1 MKVKKVLFYAAP
13 VALAGFLYLGEATGI
28 GEVLAKTVKTV
39 VKTETK
45 GKYMGVIQDVTGN
58 NFDYNKYIYELK
70 TALFYCNEYDYYERI
85 TETEIQTE
93 VPDDPQPKDVSVKV
107 VPTVDPEEEA
117 ARAEEE
123 ARAEEAA
130 RAEEEKRRKEE
141 AESAKIR
148 EEARERAR
156 QEAIEKA
163 REEAAVKVQKE
174 AEQKTE
180 DFVKEIAKITEQAI
194 QASAKA
200 DKANGEAAGTPT
212 AVIKTDYFTCF
223 TQEMLKQLASNPNV
237 NYEIHYRY
245 QGKRYVV
252 VIPAGTDYS
261 QLKDSNGYYG
271 FRYLDSIFGGYEEGT
286 K

>member
-1 MKVKKVLFYAAP
+1 MNVKKVLFYAAP
-13 VALAGFLYLGEATGI
+13 VTLAGFLYLGEATGI

-39 VKTETK
+39 IKTETK
-45 GKYMGVIQDVTGN
+45 GKLITDINIT
-58 NFDYNKYIYELK
+58 DYSRDDKFIDERVDFYYKRYEK
-70 TALFYCNEYDYYERI
+70 I

-93 VPDDPQPKDVSVKV
+93 VPDDSQSSDVSVKV
-107 VPTVDPEEEA
+107 VPTVDPEAEA
-117 ARAEEE
+117 
-123 ARAEEAA
+123 
-130 RAEEEKRRKEE
+130 
-141 AESAKIR
+141 
-148 EEARERAR
+148 ARERAR

-180 DFVKEIAKITEQAI
+180 DFAKEIAKMTEQAI
-194 QASAKA
+194 QASAKT
-200 DKANGEAAGTPT
+200 DEVNGEAAGTPT

>member
-13 VALAGFLYLGEATGI
+13 VALAGFLYIGEATGI

-39 VKTETK
+39 IKTETK
-45 GKYMGVIQDVTGN
+45 GKWIRD
-58 NFDYNKYIYELK
+58 ISIS
-70 TALFYCNEYDYYERI
+70 FYSVDDKFIDEYYDENDTPYYKRYERI

-93 VPDDPQPKDVSVKV
+93 VPDDPQSSDVSVKV
-107 VPTVDPEEEA
+107 VPTVDPEAEA
-117 ARAEEE
+117 
-123 ARAEEAA
+123 
-130 RAEEEKRRKEE
+130 
-141 AESAKIR
+141 
-148 EEARERAR
+148 ARERAR

-180 DFVKEIAKITEQAI
+180 DFAKEIAKMTEQAI
-194 QASAKA
+194 QASAKT
-200 DKANGEAAGTPT
+200 DEVDGEAAGTPT

-223 TQEMLKQLASNPNV
+223 TQGMLKQLAANPNV

>member
-1 MKVKKVLFYAAP
+1 MKVKKALFYAAP

-39 VKTETK
+39 IRTETA
-45 GKYMGVIQDVTGN
+45 GEVVNGEHQSFGESRGQEYRDPDGD
-58 NFDYNKYIYELK
+58 YIYILGTVANSYGKEWVYLK
-70 TALFYCNEYDYYERI
+70 YPIIVTDI
-85 TETEIQTE
+85 VTEME
-93 VPDDPQPKDVSVKV
+93 VPEDVNVKV
-107 VPTVDPEEEA
+107 VPTVDPEAEA
-117 ARAEEE
+117 AYQ
-123 ARAEEAA
+123 
-130 RAEEEKRRKEE
+130 
-141 AESAKIR
+141 R
-148 EEARERAR
+148 EL

-163 REEAAVKVQKE
+163 REEAEVKVQKE

-180 DFVKEIAKITEQAI
+180 DFVKEIAKMTEQAI
-194 QASAKA
+194 QTSAKE
-200 DKANGEAAGTPT
+200 DEANGEEAGTPT

-223 TQEMLKQLASNPNV
+223 TQDMLKQLAANSNV

>member
-1 MKVKKVLFYAAP
+1 MNVKKALFYAAP

-39 VKTETK
+39 
-45 GKYMGVIQDVTGN
+45 
-58 NFDYNKYIYELK
+58 
-70 TALFYCNEYDYYERI
+70 
-85 TETEIQTE
+85 IQTE
-93 VPDDPQPKDVSVKV
+93 TVGEVVNGEHQSFGESRGQEYRDPDGDYIYILGTVANSYGKEWVYLKYPIIVTDIVTEMEVPEDVNVKV
-107 VPTVDPEEEA
+107 VPTVDPEAEA
-117 ARAEEE
+117 AQ
-123 ARAEEAA
+123 
-130 RAEEEKRRKEE
+130 
-141 AESAKIR
+141 
-148 EEARERAR
+148 ERAR

-163 REEAAVKVQKE
+163 REETAVKVQKE

-180 DFVKEIAKITEQAI
+180 DFVKEIAKMTEQAI
-194 QASAKA
+194 QTSAKE
-200 DKANGEAAGTPT
+200 DEANGEEAGTPT

-223 TQEMLKQLASNPNV
+223 TQDMLKQLAANSNV

>member
-13 VALAGFLYLGEATGI
+13 VALAGFLYIGEATGI

-39 VKTETK
+39 IKTETK
-45 GKYMGVIQDVTGN
+45 GKWIRD
-58 NFDYNKYIYELK
+58 ISIS
-70 TALFYCNEYDYYERI
+70 FYSVDDKFIDEYYDENDTPYYKRYERI

-93 VPDDPQPKDVSVKV
+93 VPDDPQSSDVSVKV
-107 VPTVDPEEEA
+107 VPTVDPEAEA
-117 ARAEEE
+117 AYQ
-123 ARAEEAA
+123 
-130 RAEEEKRRKEE
+130 
-141 AESAKIR
+141 R
-148 EEARERAR
+148 EL

-163 REEAAVKVQKE
+163 REEAEVKVQKE

-180 DFVKEIAKITEQAI
+180 DFAKEIAKMTEQAI
-194 QASAKA
+194 QASAKT
-200 DKANGEAAGTPT
+200 DEVKGEAAGTPT

-223 TQEMLKQLASNPNV
+223 TQGMLKQLAANPNV

>member
-13 VALAGFLYLGEATGI
+13 VALAGFLYIGEATGI
-28 GEVLAKTVKTV
+28 GEVLAKTVTTV
-39 VKTETK
+39 VKTVTK
-45 GKYMGVIQDVTGN
+45 GNYMGVFTLRSGN
-58 NFDYNKYIYELK
+58 AFDSDKYIYELIS
-70 TALFYCNEYDYYERI
+70 LSVDGDRYDYYERI

-93 VPDDPQPKDVSVKV
+93 VPDGPQPEDVSVKV
-107 VPTVDPEEEA
+107 VPTVDPE
-117 ARAEEE
+117 AET
-123 ARAEEAA
+123 
-130 RAEEEKRRKEE
+130 
-141 AESAKIR
+141 
-148 EEARERAR
+148 ARERAR

-163 REEAAVKVQKE
+163 REEAEVKVQKE

-180 DFVKEIAKITEQAI
+180 DFAKEIAKMTEQAI
-194 QASAKA
+194 QASAKT
-200 DKANGEAAGTPT
+200 DEINGEAAGTPT

-223 TQEMLKQLASNPNV
+223 TQEMLKQLAANPNV

>member
-13 VALAGFLYLGEATGI
+13 VAFAGFLYLGEATGI
-28 GEVLAKTVKTV
+28 GEVLAKTVTTV
-39 VKTETK
+39 VKTLMKGDYIGDTVTK
-45 GKYMGVIQDVTGN
+45 GTLD
-58 NFDYNKYIYELK
+58 DKYIYEVQTGEDDTFLYK
-70 TALFYCNEYDYYERI
+70 YYKKI
-85 TETEIQTE
+85 TETETQTE
-93 VPDDPQPKDVSVKV
+93 VPDDPRSSDVSVKV
-107 VPTVDPEEEA
+107 VPTVDPEAEA
-117 ARAEEE
+117 
-123 ARAEEAA
+123 
-130 RAEEEKRRKEE
+130 
-141 AESAKIR
+141 
-148 EEARERAR
+148 ARERAR

-180 DFVKEIAKITEQAI
+180 DFAKEIAKMTEQAI
-194 QASAKA
+194 QASAKT
-200 DKANGEAAGTPT
+200 DEVNGEAAGTPT

-223 TQEMLKQLASNPNV
+223 TQEMLKQLAANPNV

-271 FRYLDSIFGGYEEGT
+271 FRYLDSIFGGYEVGT

>member
-13 VALAGFLYLGEATGI
+13 VALAGFLYIGEATGI

-39 VKTETK
+39 IKTETK
-45 GKYMGVIQDVTGN
+45 GKWIRD
-58 NFDYNKYIYELK
+58 ISIS
-70 TALFYCNEYDYYERI
+70 FYSVDDKFIDEYYDENDTPYYKRYERI

-93 VPDDPQPKDVSVKV
+93 VPDDPRSSDVSVKV
-107 VPTVDPEEEA
+107 VPTVDPEAEA
-117 ARAEEE
+117 
-123 ARAEEAA
+123 
-130 RAEEEKRRKEE
+130 
-141 AESAKIR
+141 
-148 EEARERAR
+148 ARERAR

-180 DFVKEIAKITEQAI
+180 DFAKEIAKMTEQAI
-194 QASAKA
+194 QASAKT
-200 DKANGEAAGTPT
+200 DEVNGEAAGTPT

-223 TQEMLKQLASNPNV
+223 TQEMLKQLAANPNV

>member
-28 GEVLAKTVKTV
+28 GEVLAKTVTTV
-39 VKTETK
+39 VKTLMKGDYIGETVTK
-45 GKYMGVIQDVTGN
+45 GTLD
-58 NFDYNKYIYELK
+58 DKYIYEAQTGEGDILYK
-70 TALFYCNEYDYYERI
+70 YYKKI
-85 TETEIQTE
+85 TETETQTE
-93 VPDDPQPKDVSVKV
+93 VPDDPQPEDVSVKV
-107 VPTVDPEEEA
+107 VPTVDPEAEA
-117 ARAEEE
+117 AYQ
-123 ARAEEAA
+123 
-130 RAEEEKRRKEE
+130 
-141 AESAKIR
+141 R
-148 EEARERAR
+148 EL

-163 REEAAVKVQKE
+163 REEAEVKVQKE
-174 AEQKTE
+174 AEQKTQ
-180 DFVKEIAKITEQAI
+180 DFVKEIAKMTEQAI
-194 QASAKA
+194 QASAKT
-200 DKANGEAAGTPT
+200 DEVNGEAAGTPT

-223 TQEMLKQLASNPNV
+223 TQGMLKQLAANPNV

>member
-13 VALAGFLYLGEATGI
+13 VALAGFLYIGEATGI
-28 GEVLAKTVKTV
+28 GEVLAKTVTTV
-39 VKTETK
+39 VKTLMKGDYIGETVTK
-45 GKYMGVIQDVTGN
+45 GTLD
-58 NFDYNKYIYELK
+58 DKYIYEVQTGEDDTFLYK
-70 TALFYCNEYDYYERI
+70 YYKKI
-85 TETEIQTE
+85 TETETQTE
-93 VPDDPQPKDVSVKV
+93 VPDDPRSSDVSVKV
-107 VPTVDPEEEA
+107 VPTVDPEAEA
-117 ARAEEE
+117 
-123 ARAEEAA
+123 
-130 RAEEEKRRKEE
+130 
-141 AESAKIR
+141 
-148 EEARERAR
+148 ARERAR

-180 DFVKEIAKITEQAI
+180 DFAKEIAKMTEQAI
-194 QASAKA
+194 QASAKT
-200 DKANGEAAGTPT
+200 DEVNGEAAGTPT

-223 TQEMLKQLASNPNV
+223 TQEMLKQLAANPNV

>member
-13 VALAGFLYLGEATGI
+13 VALAGFLYIGEATGI

-39 VKTETK
+39 IKTETK
-45 GKYMGVIQDVTGN
+45 GKWIRD
-58 NFDYNKYIYELK
+58 ISIS
-70 TALFYCNEYDYYERI
+70 FYSVDDKFIDEYYDENDTPYYKRYERI

-93 VPDDPQPKDVSVKV
+93 VPDDPQSSDVSVKV
-107 VPTVDPEEEA
+107 VPTVDPEAEA
-117 ARAEEE
+117 
-123 ARAEEAA
+123 
-130 RAEEEKRRKEE
+130 
-141 AESAKIR
+141 
-148 EEARERAR
+148 ARERAR

-163 REEAAVKVQKE
+163 REEAEVKVQKE

-180 DFVKEIAKITEQAI
+180 DFAKEIAKMTEQAI
-194 QASAKA
+194 QASSKA
-200 DKANGEAAGTPT
+200 DEVNGEAAGTPI

-223 TQEMLKQLASNPNV
+223 TQEMLKQLAANPNV

>member
-13 VALAGFLYLGEATGI
+13 VALAGALYLGEATGI

-39 VKTETK
+39 IQTETAVGGEEVGFDEYKDTEFWDGKYIYKFNRELPTCEQGQLPYIYNKYSITKTET
-45 GKYMGVIQDVTGN
+45 
-58 NFDYNKYIYELK
+58 
-70 TALFYCNEYDYYERI
+70 
-85 TETEIQTE
+85 ETQTE
-93 VPDDPQPKDVSVKV
+93 VPDDPQTEDVSVKV
-107 VPTVDPEEEA
+107 VPTVDPEAEA
-117 ARAEEE
+117 AYQ
-123 ARAEEAA
+123 
-130 RAEEEKRRKEE
+130 
-141 AESAKIR
+141 R
-148 EEARERAR
+148 EL

-180 DFVKEIAKITEQAI
+180 DFVKEIAKMTEQAI

-200 DKANGEAAGTPT
+200 DEANGEAAGTPT

-223 TQEMLKQLASNPNV
+223 TQEMLKQLAANSNV

>member
-13 VALAGFLYLGEATGI
+13 VALAGFLYIGEATGI

-39 VKTETK
+39 IKTETK
-45 GKYMGVIQDVTGN
+45 GKWIRD
-58 NFDYNKYIYELK
+58 ISIS
-70 TALFYCNEYDYYERI
+70 FYSVDDKFIDEYYDENDTPYYKRYERI

-93 VPDDPQPKDVSVKV
+93 VPDGPQPEDVSVKV
-107 VPTVDPEEEA
+107 VPTVDPEAEA
-117 ARAEEE
+117 
-123 ARAEEAA
+123 
-130 RAEEEKRRKEE
+130 
-141 AESAKIR
+141 
-148 EEARERAR
+148 ARERAR

-180 DFVKEIAKITEQAI
+180 DFAKEIAKMTEQAI
-194 QASAKA
+194 QASAKT
-200 DKANGEAAGTPT
+200 DEINGEAAGTPT

>member
-13 VALAGFLYLGEATGI
+13 VALAGFLYIGEATGI

-39 VKTETK
+39 IKTETK
-45 GKYMGVIQDVTGN
+45 GKWIRD
-58 NFDYNKYIYELK
+58 ISIS
-70 TALFYCNEYDYYERI
+70 FYSVDDKFIDEYYDENDPPYYKRYERI

-93 VPDDPQPKDVSVKV
+93 VPDDPQSSDVSVKV
-107 VPTVDPEEEA
+107 VPTVDPEAEA
-117 ARAEEE
+117 
-123 ARAEEAA
+123 
-130 RAEEEKRRKEE
+130 
-141 AESAKIR
+141 
-148 EEARERAR
+148 ARERAR

-180 DFVKEIAKITEQAI
+180 DFAKEIAKMTEQAI
-194 QASAKA
+194 QASAKT
-200 DKANGEAAGTPT
+200 DEVNGEAAGTPT

-223 TQEMLKQLASNPNV
+223 TQGMLKQLAANPNV

>member
-28 GEVLAKTVKTV
+28 GEVLAKTVTTV
-39 VKTETK
+39 VKTLMKGDYIGQTVTK
-45 GKYMGVIQDVTGN
+45 GTLD
-58 NFDYNKYIYELK
+58 DKYIYEVQTGEDDTFLYK
-70 TALFYCNEYDYYERI
+70 YYKKI
-85 TETEIQTE
+85 TETETQTE
-93 VPDDPQPKDVSVKV
+93 VPDDPRSSDVSVKV
-107 VPTVDPEEEA
+107 VPTVDPEAEA
-117 ARAEEE
+117 
-123 ARAEEAA
+123 
-130 RAEEEKRRKEE
+130 
-141 AESAKIR
+141 
-148 EEARERAR
+148 ARERAR

-180 DFVKEIAKITEQAI
+180 DFAKEIAKMTEQAI
-194 QASAKA
+194 QASAKT
-200 DKANGEAAGTPT
+200 DEVNGEAAGTPT

-223 TQEMLKQLASNPNV
+223 TQEMLKQLAANPNV

>member
-28 GEVLAKTVKTV
+28 GEVLAKTVTTV
-39 VKTETK
+39 VKTLMKGDYIGDTVTK
-45 GKYMGVIQDVTGN
+45 GTLD
-58 NFDYNKYIYELK
+58 DKYIYEVQTGEDDTFLYK
-70 TALFYCNEYDYYERI
+70 YYKKI
-85 TETEIQTE
+85 TETETQTE
-93 VPDDPQPKDVSVKV
+93 VPDDPRSSDVSVKV
-107 VPTVDPEEEA
+107 VPTVDPEAEA
-117 ARAEEE
+117 
-123 ARAEEAA
+123 
-130 RAEEEKRRKEE
+130 
-141 AESAKIR
+141 
-148 EEARERAR
+148 ARERAR

-180 DFVKEIAKITEQAI
+180 DFAKEIAKMTEQAI
-194 QASAKA
+194 QASAKT
-200 DKANGEAAGTPT
+200 DEVNGEAAGTPI
-212 AVIKTDYFTCF
+212 AVIKTDFFTCF
-223 TQEMLKQLASNPNV
+223 TQEMLKQLAANPNV

>member
-1 MKVKKVLFYAAP
+1 MKVKKALFYAAP
-13 VALAGFLYLGEATGI
+13 VALAGFLYIGEATGI

-39 VKTETK
+39 IRTETA
-45 GKYMGVIQDVTGN
+45 GEVVNGEHQSFGESRGQEYRNGD
-58 NFDYNKYIYELK
+58 YIYILGTVANSYGKEWVYLK
-70 TALFYCNEYDYYERI
+70 YPIIETDI
-85 TETEIQTE
+85 VTETE
-93 VPDDPQPKDVSVKV
+93 VPDDPQPEDVSVKV
-107 VPTVDPEEEA
+107 VPTVDPEAEA
-117 ARAEEE
+117 AYQ
-123 ARAEEAA
+123 
-130 RAEEEKRRKEE
+130 
-141 AESAKIR
+141 R
-148 EEARERAR
+148 EL

-163 REEAAVKVQKE
+163 REEAEVKVQKE

-180 DFVKEIAKITEQAI
+180 DFAKEIAKMTEQAI
-194 QASAKA
+194 QASAKT
-200 DKANGEAAGTPT
+200 DEVKGEAAGTPT

-223 TQEMLKQLASNPNV
+223 TQGMLKQLAANPNV

>member
-13 VALAGFLYLGEATGI
+13 VALAGFLYIGEATGI

-39 VKTETK
+39 IQMETV
-45 GKYMGVIQDVTGN
+45 GEYIGSESTSTN
-58 NFDYNKYIYELK
+58 NSEEYKDDNYIYKLRSVNESAYVYDKYQIIK
-70 TALFYCNEYDYYERI
+70 TDI
-85 TETEIQTE
+85 VTETE
-93 VPDDPQPKDVSVKV
+93 VPDDPQSSDVSVKV
-107 VPTVDPEEEA
+107 VPTVDPEAEKAEA
-117 ARAEEE
+117 
-123 ARAEEAA
+123 
-130 RAEEEKRRKEE
+130 EKRR
-141 AESAKIR
+141 
-148 EEARERAR
+148 
-156 QEAIEKA
+156 Q
-163 REEAAVKVQKE
+163 EAAVKVQKE

-180 DFVKEIAKITEQAI
+180 DFINEISKITEQAI
-194 QASAKA
+194 QAAMKSASGT
-200 DKANGEAAGTPT
+200 DNAAGTSAAQTST

-223 TQEMLKQLASNPNV
+223 TQEMLKQLAANPNV

>member
-1 MKVKKVLFYAAP
+1 MKVKKALFYAAP

-39 VKTETK
+39 IKTETK
-45 GKYMGVIQDVTGN
+45 GKWIRD
-58 NFDYNKYIYELK
+58 ISIS
-70 TALFYCNEYDYYERI
+70 FYSVDDKFIDEYYDENDTPYYKRYERI

-93 VPDDPQPKDVSVKV
+93 VPDDPQSSDVSVKV
-107 VPTVDPEEEA
+107 VPTVDPEAEA
-117 ARAEEE
+117 
-123 ARAEEAA
+123 
-130 RAEEEKRRKEE
+130 
-141 AESAKIR
+141 
-148 EEARERAR
+148 ARERAR

-180 DFVKEIAKITEQAI
+180 DFAKEIAKMTEQAI
-194 QASAKA
+194 QASAKT
-200 DKANGEAAGTPT
+200 DEVNGEAAGTPT

-223 TQEMLKQLASNPNV
+223 TQGMLKQLAANPNV

>member
-28 GEVLAKTVKTV
+28 GEVLAKTVTTV
-39 VKTETK
+39 VKTLMKGDYIGDTVTK
-45 GKYMGVIQDVTGN
+45 GTLD
-58 NFDYNKYIYELK
+58 DKYIYEVQTGEDDTFLYK
-70 TALFYCNEYDYYERI
+70 YYKKI
-85 TETEIQTE
+85 TETETQTE
-93 VPDDPQPKDVSVKV
+93 VPDDPRSSDVSVKV
-107 VPTVDPEEEA
+107 VPTVDPEAEA
-117 ARAEEE
+117 
-123 ARAEEAA
+123 
-130 RAEEEKRRKEE
+130 
-141 AESAKIR
+141 
-148 EEARERAR
+148 ARERAR

-180 DFVKEIAKITEQAI
+180 DFAKEIAKMTEQAI
-194 QASAKA
+194 QASAKT
-200 DKANGEAAGTPT
+200 DEVNGEAAGTPT

-223 TQEMLKQLASNPNV
+223 TQEMLKQLAANPNV

-271 FRYLDSIFGGYEEGT
+271 FRYPDSIFGGYEEGT

>member
-1 MKVKKVLFYAAP
+1 MKVKKALFYAAP
-13 VALAGFLYLGEATGI
+13 VALAGFLYIGEATGI
-28 GEVLAKTVKTV
+28 GEVLAKTVTTV
-39 VKTETK
+39 VKTLMKGDYIGKTVTK
-45 GKYMGVIQDVTGN
+45 GTLD
-58 NFDYNKYIYELK
+58 DKYIYEVQTGEDDTFLYK
-70 TALFYCNEYDYYERI
+70 YYKKI
-85 TETEIQTE
+85 TETETQTE
-93 VPDDPQPKDVSVKV
+93 VPDDPRSSDVSVKV
-107 VPTVDPEEEA
+107 VPTVDPEAEA
-117 ARAEEE
+117 
-123 ARAEEAA
+123 
-130 RAEEEKRRKEE
+130 
-141 AESAKIR
+141 
-148 EEARERAR
+148 ARERAR

-200 DKANGEAAGTPT
+200 GEANGEVAGTPT
-212 AVIKTDYFTCF
+212 AVIKTDYFICF

>member
-28 GEVLAKTVKTV
+28 GEVLAKTVTTV
-39 VKTETK
+39 VKTLMKGDYIGETVTK
-45 GKYMGVIQDVTGN
+45 GTLD
-58 NFDYNKYIYELK
+58 DKYIYEVQTGEGDIFK
-70 TALFYCNEYDYYERI
+70 YKYYKKI

-93 VPDDPQPKDVSVKV
+93 VPDDPQSSDVSVKV
-107 VPTVDPEEEA
+107 VPTVDPEA
-117 ARAEEE
+117 
-123 ARAEEAA
+123 EAA
-130 RAEEEKRRKEE
+130 RAEEEKRRQEE

-180 DFVKEIAKITEQAI
+180 DFAKEIAKMTEQAI
-194 QASAKA
+194 QASAKT
-200 DKANGEAAGTPT
+200 DEVNGEAAGTPT

-223 TQEMLKQLASNPNV
+223 TQDMLKQLAANPNV

>member
-13 VALAGFLYLGEATGI
+13 VALAGSLYLGGATGI

-39 VKTETK
+39 IRTETA
-45 GKYMGVIQDVTGN
+45 GEVVNGEHQSFGESRGQEYRDPDGD
-58 NFDYNKYIYELK
+58 YIYILGTVANSYGKEWVYLK
-70 TALFYCNEYDYYERI
+70 YPIIVTDI
-85 TETEIQTE
+85 VTEME
-93 VPDDPQPKDVSVKV
+93 VPEDVNVKV
-107 VPTVDPEEEA
+107 VPTVDPEAEA
-117 ARAEEE
+117 
-123 ARAEEAA
+123 
-130 RAEEEKRRKEE
+130 
-141 AESAKIR
+141 
-148 EEARERAR
+148 ARERAR

-180 DFVKEIAKITEQAI
+180 DFAKEIAKMTEQAI
-194 QASAKA
+194 QASAKT
-200 DKANGEAAGTPT
+200 DEINGEAAGTPT

>member
-13 VALAGFLYLGEATGI
+13 VALAGFLYIGEATGI

-39 VKTETK
+39 IQTETAVYEGEEIFSEDK
-45 GKYMGVIQDVTGN
+45 GQEYPNGN
-58 NFDYNKYIYELK
+58 YIYKLYTQGGDNGPYGYYKYLIIK
-70 TALFYCNEYDYYERI
+70 TDIL
-85 TETEIQTE
+85 TETE
-93 VPDDPQPKDVSVKV
+93 VPDDSQSGDVSVKV
-107 VPTVDPEEEA
+107 VPTVDPEAEA
-117 ARAEEE
+117 AR
-123 ARAEEAA
+123 
-130 RAEEEKRRKEE
+130 
-141 AESAKIR
+141 
-148 EEARERAR
+148 ERTR

-180 DFVKEIAKITEQAI
+180 DFAKEIAKMTEQAI
-194 QASAKA
+194 QASAKT
-200 DKANGEAAGTPT
+200 DEANGEAAGTPT

-223 TQEMLKQLASNPNV
+223 TQGMLKQLAANPNV

>member
-13 VALAGFLYLGEATGI
+13 VALAGFLYIGEATGI

-39 VKTETK
+39 IKTETK
-45 GKYMGVIQDVTGN
+45 GKWIRD
-58 NFDYNKYIYELK
+58 ISIS
-70 TALFYCNEYDYYERI
+70 FYSVDDKFIDEYYDENDTPYYKRYERI

-93 VPDDPQPKDVSVKV
+93 VPDDPRSSDVSVKV
-107 VPTVDPEEEA
+107 VPTVDPEAEA
-117 ARAEEE
+117 AQ
-123 ARAEEAA
+123 
-130 RAEEEKRRKEE
+130 
-141 AESAKIR
+141 
-148 EEARERAR
+148 ERAR

-180 DFVKEIAKITEQAI
+180 DFAKEIAKMTEQAI
-194 QASAKA
+194 QASAKT
-200 DKANGEAAGTPT
+200 DEINGEAAGTPT

>member
-13 VALAGFLYLGEATGI
+13 VALAGFLYIGEATGI
-28 GEVLAKTVKTV
+28 GEVLAKTVTTV
-39 VKTETK
+39 VKTLMKGDYIGETVTK
-45 GKYMGVIQDVTGN
+45 GALD
-58 NFDYNKYIYELK
+58 DKYIYEAQTGEGDILYK
-70 TALFYCNEYDYYERI
+70 YYKKI
-85 TETEIQTE
+85 TETETQTE
-93 VPDDPQPKDVSVKV
+93 VPDDPRSSDVSVKV
-107 VPTVDPEEEA
+107 VPTVDPEAEA
-117 ARAEEE
+117 AYQ
-123 ARAEEAA
+123 
-130 RAEEEKRRKEE
+130 
-141 AESAKIR
+141 R
-148 EEARERAR
+148 EL

-163 REEAAVKVQKE
+163 REEAEVKVQKE

-180 DFVKEIAKITEQAI
+180 DFVKEIAKMTEQAI
-194 QASAKA
+194 QTSAKE
-200 DKANGEAAGTPT
+200 DEANGEEAGTPT

-223 TQEMLKQLASNPNV
+223 TQDMLKQLAANSNV

>member
-13 VALAGFLYLGEATGI
+13 VALAGFLYIGEATGI

-39 VKTETK
+39 IKTETK
-45 GKYMGVIQDVTGN
+45 GKWIRD
-58 NFDYNKYIYELK
+58 ISIS
-70 TALFYCNEYDYYERI
+70 FYSVDDKFIDEYYDENDTPYYKRYERI

-93 VPDDPQPKDVSVKV
+93 VPDDPQSSDVSVKV
-107 VPTVDPEEEA
+107 VPTVDPEAEA
-117 ARAEEE
+117 AW
-123 ARAEEAA
+123 
-130 RAEEEKRRKEE
+130 
-141 AESAKIR
+141 
-148 EEARERAR
+148 ERAR

-180 DFVKEIAKITEQAI
+180 DFAKEIAKMTEQAI
-194 QASAKA
+194 QASAKT
-200 DKANGEAAGTPT
+200 DEVNGEAAGTPT

-223 TQEMLKQLASNPNV
+223 TQGMLKQLAANPNV

>member
-13 VALAGFLYLGEATGI
+13 VALAGFLYIGEATGI

-39 VKTETK
+39 IKTETK
-45 GKYMGVIQDVTGN
+45 GKWIRD
-58 NFDYNKYIYELK
+58 ISIS
-70 TALFYCNEYDYYERI
+70 FYSVDDKFIDEYYDENDTPYYKRYERI

-93 VPDDPQPKDVSVKV
+93 VPDDPQSSDVSVKV
-107 VPTVDPEEEA
+107 VPTVDPEAEA
-117 ARAEEE
+117 
-123 ARAEEAA
+123 
-130 RAEEEKRRKEE
+130 
-141 AESAKIR
+141 
-148 EEARERAR
+148 ARERAR

-180 DFVKEIAKITEQAI
+180 DFVKEIAKMTEQAI
-194 QASAKA
+194 QASAKT
-200 DKANGEAAGTPT
+200 DEVNGEAAGTPT

-223 TQEMLKQLASNPNV
+223 TQGMLKQLAANPNV

>member
-1 MKVKKVLFYAAP
+1 MKVKKALFYAAP

-39 VKTETK
+39 IRTETA
-45 GKYMGVIQDVTGN
+45 GEVVNGEHQSFGESRGQEYRDPDGD
-58 NFDYNKYIYELK
+58 YIYILGTVANSYGKEWVYLK
-70 TALFYCNEYDYYERI
+70 YPIIVTDI
-85 TETEIQTE
+85 VTEME
-93 VPDDPQPKDVSVKV
+93 VPEDVNVKV
-107 VPTVDPEEEA
+107 VPTVDPEAEA
-117 ARAEEE
+117 
-123 ARAEEAA
+123 
-130 RAEEEKRRKEE
+130 
-141 AESAKIR
+141 
-148 EEARERAR
+148 ARERAR

-180 DFVKEIAKITEQAI
+180 DFAKEIAKMTEQAI
-194 QASAKA
+194 QASAKT
-200 DKANGEAAGTPT
+200 DEINGEAAGTPT

>member
-13 VALAGFLYLGEATGI
+13 VALAGFLYIGEATGI

-39 VKTETK
+39 IKTETK
-45 GKYMGVIQDVTGN
+45 GKWIRD
-58 NFDYNKYIYELK
+58 ISIS
-70 TALFYCNEYDYYERI
+70 FYSVDDKFIDEYYDENDTPYYKRYERI

-93 VPDDPQPKDVSVKV
+93 VPDDPQSSDVSVKV
-107 VPTVDPEEEA
+107 VPTVDPEAEA
-117 ARAEEE
+117 AQ
-123 ARAEEAA
+123 
-130 RAEEEKRRKEE
+130 
-141 AESAKIR
+141 
-148 EEARERAR
+148 ERAR

-180 DFVKEIAKITEQAI
+180 DFAKEIAKMTEQAI
-194 QASAKA
+194 QASAKT
-200 DKANGEAAGTPT
+200 DEVNGEAAGTPI

-223 TQEMLKQLASNPNV
+223 TQDMLKQLAANSNV

>member
-1 MKVKKVLFYAAP
+1 MKVKKALFYAAP
-13 VALAGFLYLGEATGI
+13 VALAGFLYIGEATGI

-39 VKTETK
+39 IRTETA
-45 GKYMGVIQDVTGN
+45 GEVVNGEHQSFGESRGQEYRNGD
-58 NFDYNKYIYELK
+58 YIYILGTVANSYGKEWVYHKYPIIK
-70 TALFYCNEYDYYERI
+70 TDI
-85 TETEIQTE
+85 VTETE
-93 VPDDPQPKDVSVKV
+93 VPDDSQSSDVSVKV
-107 VPTVDPEEEA
+107 VPTVDPEAEA
-117 ARAEEE
+117 AQ
-123 ARAEEAA
+123 
-130 RAEEEKRRKEE
+130 
-141 AESAKIR
+141 
-148 EEARERAR
+148 ERAR

-180 DFVKEIAKITEQAI
+180 DFAKEIAKMTEQAI
-194 QASAKA
+194 QASTKT
-200 DKANGEAAGTPT
+200 DEVNGEAAGTPT

-223 TQEMLKQLASNPNV
+223 TQEMLKQLAANPNV

>member
-1 MKVKKVLFYAAP
+1 MKVKKALFYAAP
-13 VALAGFLYLGEATGI
+13 VALAGFLYIGEATGI

-39 VKTETK
+39 IKTETK
-45 GKYMGVIQDVTGN
+45 GKWIRD
-58 NFDYNKYIYELK
+58 ISIS
-70 TALFYCNEYDYYERI
+70 FYSVDDKFIDEYYDENDTPYYKRYERI

-93 VPDDPQPKDVSVKV
+93 VPDDPQSSDVSVKV
-107 VPTVDPEEEA
+107 VPTVDPEAEA
-117 ARAEEE
+117 
-123 ARAEEAA
+123 
-130 RAEEEKRRKEE
+130 
-141 AESAKIR
+141 
-148 EEARERAR
+148 ARERAR

-180 DFVKEIAKITEQAI
+180 DFAKEIAKMTEQAI
-194 QASAKA
+194 QASAKT
-200 DKANGEAAGTPT
+200 DEVNGEAAGTPT

-223 TQEMLKQLASNPNV
+223 TQGMLKQLAANPNV

>member
-1 MKVKKVLFYAAP
+1 MKVKKALFYVAP
-13 VALAGFLYLGEATGI
+13 VALAGFLYIGEATGI

-39 VKTETK
+39 
-45 GKYMGVIQDVTGN
+45 IQ
-58 NFDYNKYIYELK
+58 
-70 TALFYCNEYDYYERI
+70 
-85 TETEIQTE
+85 TETEGKYEGQETSSTNNGKEYKDNSYIYKLSSENKSDGSCVYDKYPIIKTDIVTETE
-93 VPDDPQPKDVSVKV
+93 VPDDSQSSDVSVKV
-107 VPTVDPEEEA
+107 VPTVDPEAEKAEA
-117 ARAEEE
+117 
-123 ARAEEAA
+123 
-130 RAEEEKRRKEE
+130 EKRR
-141 AESAKIR
+141 
-148 EEARERAR
+148 
-156 QEAIEKA
+156 Q
-163 REEAAVKVQKE
+163 EAAVKVQKE

-180 DFVKEIAKITEQAI
+180 DFINEISKITEQAI
-194 QASAKA
+194 QAAMKSASGT
-200 DKANGEAAGTPT
+200 DNAAGTSAAQTST

-223 TQEMLKQLASNPNV
+223 TQEMLKQLAANPNV

>member
-39 VKTETK
+39 IKTETK
-45 GKYMGVIQDVTGN
+45 GKWISNLSISVYSADDKFID
-58 NFDYNKYIYELK
+58 E
-70 TALFYCNEYDYYERI
+70 YCNENDSPYYKRYEKI

-93 VPDDPQPKDVSVKV
+93 VPDDPQSSDVSVKV
-107 VPTVDPEEEA
+107 VPTVDPEAEA
-117 ARAEEE
+117 AQ
-123 ARAEEAA
+123 
-130 RAEEEKRRKEE
+130 
-141 AESAKIR
+141 
-148 EEARERAR
+148 ERAR

-180 DFVKEIAKITEQAI
+180 DFAKEIAKMTEQAI
-194 QASAKA
+194 QASAKT
-200 DKANGEAAGTPT
+200 DEVKGEAAGTPT

-223 TQEMLKQLASNPNV
+223 TQEMLKQLAANPNV

>member
-1 MKVKKVLFYAAP
+1 MKVKKALFYAAP

-39 VKTETK
+39 IQMETV
-45 GKYMGVIQDVTGN
+45 GEYIGSESTSTN
-58 NFDYNKYIYELK
+58 NSEEYKDDNYIYKLRSVNESAYVYDKYQIIK
-70 TALFYCNEYDYYERI
+70 TDI
-85 TETEIQTE
+85 VTETE
-93 VPDDPQPKDVSVKV
+93 VPDDPQSSDVSVKV
-107 VPTVDPEEEA
+107 VPTVDPEAEKAEA
-117 ARAEEE
+117 
-123 ARAEEAA
+123 
-130 RAEEEKRRKEE
+130 EKRR
-141 AESAKIR
+141 
-148 EEARERAR
+148 
-156 QEAIEKA
+156 Q
-163 REEAAVKVQKE
+163 EAAVKVQKE

-180 DFVKEIAKITEQAI
+180 DFINEISKITEQAI
-194 QASAKA
+194 QAAMKSASGT
-200 DKANGEAAGTPT
+200 DNAAGTSAAQTST

-223 TQEMLKQLASNPNV
+223 TQEMLKQLAANPNV

-261 QLKDSNGYYG
+261 QLKDSNGYFG